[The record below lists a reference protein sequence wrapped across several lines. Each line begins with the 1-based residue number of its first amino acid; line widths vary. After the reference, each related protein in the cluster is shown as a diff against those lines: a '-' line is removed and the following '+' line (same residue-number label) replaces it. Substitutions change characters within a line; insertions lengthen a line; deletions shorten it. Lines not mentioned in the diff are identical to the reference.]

1 MTKRVPALAAMLA
14 CLFAVFWRLD
24 GVPLWRDEATTAV
37 WGRLMAESGSPL
49 PYVFDRGR
57 GQLLVQDDDG
67 HDANSQLLPAMQSYL
82 QFYVS
87 AASHKLL
94 GDGTFQARLPFA
106 LVGLGA
112 LCLLFVL
119 GRQLRGPPWL
129 PYALPLS
136 ACRFDLFH
144 PCRPSGAL
152 LHSGRLRDG
161 PSHGPCG
168 PGTFACPLSAGHG
181 GSMSCSASSAVSSM
195 PATM

>member
-1 MTKRVPALAAMLA
+1 MTKRVPTLAAMLA
-14 CLFAVFWRLD
+14 CVFAVFWRLD

-119 GRQLRGPPWL
+119 GRQLRGPPF
-129 PYALPLS
+129 
-136 ACRFDLFH
+136 R
-144 PCRPSGAL
+144 GATTFW
-152 LHSGRLRDG
+152 SSSRR
-161 PSHGPCG
+161 SFSWSMW
-168 PGTFACPLSAGHG
+168 PGTFARPLSAGHG
-181 GSMSCSASSAVSSM
+181 SSMSCSASSAVSSM